1 MTMMARI
8 AATTAATVCGH
19 RLNNTYNHRLKFFN
33 FDCMLDKERER
44 NSLASHD
51 LKSNKFIDITISK
64 TTTPRMKI
72 DPTGKKKDAVQ

>member
-1 MTMMARI
+1 
-8 AATTAATVCGH
+8 
-19 RLNNTYNHRLKFFN
+19 
-33 FDCMLDKERER
+33 MLDKERER